1 MDPITVATGV
11 LTVLTPFLVEGGK
24 AAARKAGEALW
35 AALEKRFKGNP
46 AAETALVDLKA
57 TPEDADNQ
65 AALRKEIRKLA
76 EADAAFKAEL
86 EKLLAAAEAEAPGS
100 VHIEVR
106 DGAAAL
112 PIATKPEPPPVL
124 PAVRPIAMESLLVP
138 VTAPLPMAMSYAD
151 DAFGT
156 VQVDG
161 PPTAIPPIGPKTRP
175 VEPIVMV
182 PVFQH

>member
-86 EKLLAAAEAEAPGS
+86 EKLLAAAEAEAPGTVYSAILTGGGAIAQGTGATALGAGAVQIGGS
-100 VHIEVR
+100 VGGDVVT
-106 DGAAAL
+106 GNKTAA
-112 PIATKPEPPPVL
+112 
-124 PAVRPIAMESLLVP
+124 PAFDQR
-138 VTAPLPMAMSYAD
+138 
-151 DAFGT
+151 GQH
-156 VQVDG
+156 VQEQTNVAGDL
-161 PPTAIPPIGPKTRP
+161 IKK
-175 VEPIVMV
+175 
-182 PVFQH
+182 

>member
-24 AAARKAGEALW
+24 AAARKAGETLW

-76 EADAAFKAEL
+76 
-86 EKLLAAAEAEAPGS
+86 
-100 VHIEVR
+100 
-106 DGAAAL
+106 
-112 PIATKPEPPPVL
+112 
-124 PAVRPIAMESLLVP
+124 
-138 VTAPLPMAMSYAD
+138 
-151 DAFGT
+151 
-156 VQVDG
+156 
-161 PPTAIPPIGPKTRP
+161 
-175 VEPIVMV
+175 
-182 PVFQH
+182 

>member
-106 DGAAAL
+106 NGAVAVGAGAQAVGKGGVIVGGSVGGDVVTGNKTAAS
-112 PIATKPEPPPVL
+112 VFDQ
-124 PAVRPIAMESLLVP
+124 R
-138 VTAPLPMAMSYAD
+138 
-151 DAFGT
+151 GQQ
-156 VQVDG
+156 VQEQTNVAG
-161 PPTAIPPIGPKTRP
+161 NLIKK
-175 VEPIVMV
+175 
-182 PVFQH
+182 

>member
-100 VHIEVR
+100 VHIAVR
-106 DGAAAL
+106 DGAAAVGDH
-112 PIATKPEPPPVL
+112 ATAL
-124 PAVRPIAMESLLVP
+124 GAGAVQIGGSVGGDV
-138 VTAPLPMAMSYAD
+138 VT
-151 DAFGT
+151 GNK
-156 VQVDG
+156 
-161 PPTAIPPIGPKTRP
+161 TAA
-175 VEPIVMV
+175 
-182 PVFQH
+182 PVFDQRGQHVQEQTNVAGDLIKK